1 MSSLPFS
8 CPITSTSTSTFPP
21 GRSLSSIT
29 TVIGPSTSSPG
40 VTTTFPFSSI
50 IAGTFLPSSSL
61 AVTFVS
67 LSGFSTLTPVSC
79 LSSVGLTGFLPDSST
94 DVFLSSGFLSELLSS

>member
-1 MSSLPFS
+1 M
-8 CPITSTSTSTFPP
+8 
-21 GRSLSSIT
+21 
-29 TVIGPSTSSPG
+29 IGPSTSSPG

-67 LSGFSTLTPVSC
+67 LSGFVTLIPVSC
-79 LSSVGLTGFLPDSST
+79 LSSVGLTGLTFESST
-94 DVFLSSGFLSELLSS
+94 VVFLSSGVLSFTVTGTSFSSLDPSG